1 MGMYTEFFF
10 RAGLQRN
17 LPKEVLDI
25 LWLLIGV
32 SEDFPPTIPDH
43 AFFET
48 HRWRKI
54 LTSSSY
60 YFVPLSVSELVK
72 DDITNQYSLVAYS
85 SLKNYDSEIEKFVDW
100 IRPYVDTPPG
110 EMLGYSRYEESK
122 EPEIFY
128 Y

>member
-1 MGMYTEFFF
+1 M
-10 RAGLQRN
+10 L
-17 LPKEVLDI
+17 
-25 LWLLIGV
+25 
-32 SEDFPPTIPDH
+32 
-43 AFFET
+43 FFET
-48 HRWRKI
+48 HRWLRI

-72 DDITNQYSLVAYS
+72 DDITNQYALVAYS

-100 IRPYVDTPPG
+100 IRPYVNATQG
-110 EMLGYSRYEESK
+110 EMLGYIRYEEDS